1 MTDKVTNLTIFVA
14 GTKAKANEVNDNFS
28 ALQTATNSLIDDVDS
43 NTNDISNLQ
52 SNKANKAGDSSQAF
66 NVADASND
74 YNAVNLHLLNNKI
87 APLKYMIS
95 GLVVRKDANYNNT
108 YSISNGSCYSNEPSN
123 SDSTVLTL
131 SNSTTGQTSQANT
144 IYNIYIAKNAS
155 TNQDEITSTTGSDN
169 PDSGSYTCW
178 RKIGEITTNSEGN
191 IDSIDSYG
199 VDYNEGHGIQNI
211 LDLIGPDYSQTKT
224 TITLDKDGAQPYWIA
239 TSDGWLMASG
249 SSYNLYIGESGLSTV
264 PSLNVWNIIAFVNKG
279 DCVYSTS
286 TTSTTYYF
294 YPCKG
299 AQ

>member
-52 SNKANKAGDSSQAF
+52 SNKANKAGNSSQAF

-95 GLVVRKDANYNNT
+95 GLVIRKDANYNNT
-108 YSISNGSCYSNEPSN
+108 YSISEGSCYSNEPNGST
-123 SDSTVLTL
+123 STVLTL
-131 SNSTTGQTSQANT
+131 STSTTGQVSISNT
-144 IYNIYIAKNAS
+144 TYNIYIAKNSS
-155 TNQDEITSTTGSDN
+155 TNLDTITSTTGSDN
-169 PDSGSYTCW
+169 PDSGSYTYW

-199 VDYNEGHGIQNI
+199 VDYNEGHYANNM
-211 LDLIGPDYSQTKT
+211 LDLIHPDYVNITSLIIPANGSLTIDNYGWLANSTAINSNVYINDSAKT
-224 TITLDKDGAQPYWIA
+224 TQYLYTIVGFVVPGDIL
-239 TSDGWLMASG
+239 
-249 SSYNLYIGESGLSTV
+249 YN
-264 PSLNVWNIIAFVNKG
+264 K
-279 DCVYSTS
+279 STS
-286 TTSTTYYF
+286 ANSTLKLI
-294 YPCKG
+294 PCKG
-299 AQ
+299 V